1 MLLRRFSDDDEWLHC
16 CYRANTGL
24 KIFKTRI
31 ENVFTETHL
40 YTKYDESGQKDV
52 GVEEFFYKLEG
63 STSRIIDEIVD
74 NAINCRKAYQ
84 LNEVEKDILL
94 CFFLHLRR
102 RFPGSRYYVEQEVAK
117 YFGQIPNAFEEYV
130 GRPCTP
136 EEIAQIES
144 PEYRIKILKNMFPE
158 FAAARPRGDTK
169 KMFKNASVLVGL
181 ISKPNKN
188 FVIGSRLTDQFSEWI
203 PVHQRVAIRFV
214 PFRSIGQLNLI
225 SNHMEIRRI
234 NENIANRSDL
244 FAGLSEEL
252 VRSFS

>member
-1 MLLRRFSDDDEWLHC
+1 MTNG
-16 CYRANTGL
+16 YTVVIVPNTGSNF
-24 KIFKTRI
+24 FKSRI

-52 GVEEFFYKLEG
+52 GVEEFFCKLE
-63 STSRIIDEIVD
+63 SNTSRIIVEIVD

-84 LNEVEKDILL
+84 LNEVEKEILL

-102 RFPGSRYYVEQEVAK
+102 RYPGNRYYVEQEVAK
-117 YFGQIPNAFEEYV
+117 YFSQIPNAFEEYV

-144 PEYRIKILKNMFPE
+144 PEYRIKILKNMFSE
-158 FAAARPRGDTK
+158 FAAALPRGETK

-181 ISKPNKN
+181 ISKSNKN

-203 PVHQRVAIRFV
+203 PVHRRVAIRFV
-214 PFRSIGQLNLI
+214 PFRSIGQLNLF
-225 SNHMEIRRI
+225 STHMDIRKI

-244 FAGLSEEL
+244 FAGPSEEL
-252 VRSFS
+252 VRSLAKSR